1 MKLFIFIISFNEIF
15 TREKNPS
22 FIFQRSLFMYL
33 NFGFLITAGDNHMN
47 STHPK
52 GLLWMSMDTVLH
64 ENNSNSIVQLYFY
77 NRFY

>member
-22 FIFQRSLFMYL
+22 FIFQRSLFVCL
-33 NFGFLITAGDNHMN
+33 NFGFLIHAGDNHMN

-52 GLLWMSMDTVLH
+52 G
-64 ENNSNSIVQLYFY
+64 QL
-77 NRFY
+77 